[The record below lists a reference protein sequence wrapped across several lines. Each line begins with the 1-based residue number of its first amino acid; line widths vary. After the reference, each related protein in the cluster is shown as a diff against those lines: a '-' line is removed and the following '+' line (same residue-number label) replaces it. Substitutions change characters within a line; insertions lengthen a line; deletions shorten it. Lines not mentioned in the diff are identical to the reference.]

1 MNAITPRHRL
11 VARGDCIGVSIA
23 VCLWMPHLLRCHRNS
38 GKGVCGQFL
47 VAFVN
52 CSFIRS
58 AALERRCIETLCFE
72 VFPIILLLRF
82 GFRSVLNRVAE
93 AVTGR

>member
-1 MNAITPRHRL
+1 
-11 VARGDCIGVSIA
+11 
-23 VCLWMPHLLRCHRNS
+23 MPYLLRCHRNS
-38 GKGVCGQFL
+38 GKGVCGQTL
-47 VAFVN
+47 VVLLQL
-52 CSFIRS
+52 IRS
-58 AALERRCIETLCFE
+58 AALERGCIGTLCFE